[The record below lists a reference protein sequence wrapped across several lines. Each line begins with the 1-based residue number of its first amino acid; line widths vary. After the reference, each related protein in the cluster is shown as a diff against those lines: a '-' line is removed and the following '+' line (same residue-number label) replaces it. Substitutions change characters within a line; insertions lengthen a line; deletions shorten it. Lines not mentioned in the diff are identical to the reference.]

1 MCLKNAEYE
10 HSLKKHYFYCILLGM
25 HNFSILMCIIFMF
38 YVYSKPT
45 NIKDIWHFLT
55 LSGAQEIISDICLW
69 ISE

>member
-10 HSLKKHYFYCILLGM
+10 HGLKKHYFYCILLVM

-45 NIKDIWHFLT
+45 NIKYIWHFLT